1 MFIDRVSSS
10 ITNRTRGEERRR
22 HTHTH
27 THRKKVEAGGHISS
41 KIDYAARDL
50 GADFRLPEN

>member
-10 ITNRTRGEERRR
+10 ITGGGGEGEEAEA
-22 HTHTH
+22 
-27 THRKKVEAGGHISS
+27 HRKKIGAGGHISS